1 VEPSVTNHTS
11 TDPSSSEPDTNP
23 NAAVTGILLATLA
36 GFLFV
41 TSDSIV
47 KLATGDL
54 PVPMI
59 VWGRFA
65 SHMILMLLLFPGRRF
80 VALFKVKQP
89 GLVIGRGVLLLI
101 CTSLFFTAIGHIGLA
116 EANAI
121 MFVSPFFVVAL
132 SIPLLKEK
140 VGIRRWSAVIIGFAG
155 ILIILRPGFQ
165 EVHWAY
171 LLILGVAFFYGLFTI
186 LTRTLSFTET
196 ATSMWFYTALVGFL
210 CSTPVALYNWQTPS
224 PQEWL
229 MLGAIGVIGG
239 GSHYIVIH
247 AYHRAPASLL
257 APFQYVQIVWA
268 TIYGFLIFGHLPD
281 GWTFA
286 GAAVIIASGLYV
298 WLRERQLGKNR
309 RSASWRGG
317 GPR

>member
-1 VEPSVTNHTS
+1 LEHKVTHQNS
-11 TDPSSSEPDTNP
+11 TDPSSPDQDDNP
-23 NAAVTGILLATLA
+23 NTVLTGIGLAMLA

-41 TSDSIV
+41 SSDSVV

-65 SHMILMLLLFPGRRF
+65 AHMVLMLLLFPGRRF
-80 VALFKVKQP
+80 IDLFKVKQP
-89 GLVIGRGVLLLI
+89 AMVIGRGVLLLI

-140 VGIRRWSAVIIGFAG
+140 VGIRRWSAVLVGFLG

-196 ATSMWFYTALVGFL
+196 ATSMWFYTALVGL
-210 CSTPVALYNWQTPS
+210 LGSTPVAIYHWQTPTMD
-224 PQEWL
+224 QWL
-229 MLGAIGVIGG
+229 MLCVIGAIGG
-239 GSHYIVIH
+239 GSHYIVIQ
-247 AYHRAPASLL
+247 AYRRAAASLL
-257 APFQYVQIVWA
+257 APFQYVQIIWA
-268 TIYGFLIFGHLPD
+268 TAFGFFLFGHLPD
-281 GWTFA
+281 QWTFA
-286 GAAVIIASGLYV
+286 GAALIIASGLYV
-298 WLRERQLGKNR
+298 WLRERQLGKAR

>member
-1 VEPSVTNHTS
+1 MTDRNDTGPSDSKPEANENTVL
-11 TDPSSSEPDTNP
+11 
-23 NAAVTGILLATLA
+23 TGIALAMLA

-41 TSDSIV
+41 TSDSVV
-47 KLATGDL
+47 KMATTDL
-54 PVPMI
+54 PVPVV
-59 VWGRFA
+59 VWGRYA
-65 SHMILMLLLFPGRRF
+65 AHMVLMLALFPGKRF
-80 VALFKVKQP
+80 ITLFKVKQP

-140 VGIRRWSAVIIGFAG
+140 VGIRRWSAVIVGFVG

-171 LLILGVAFFYGLFTI
+171 LLIVGVAFFFALFSI

-196 ATSMWFYTALVGFL
+196 ATSMWFYTALVGFIG
-210 CSTPVALYNWQTPS
+210 SSSVAWFHWQTPT
-224 PQEWL
+224 PEQWL
-229 MLGAIGVIGG
+229 MLCAIGVIGG
-239 GSHYIVIH
+239 GSHYIVIQ
-247 AYHRAPASLL
+247 AYSRAAASLL
-257 APFQYVQIVWA
+257 APFQYVQIIWA
-268 TIYGFLIFGHLPD
+268 TIYGFFLFGHFPD
-281 GWTFA
+281 NWTFA
-286 GAAVIIASGLYV
+286 GATLIIASGLYV
-298 WLRERQLGKNR
+298 WLRERRLGKTR

-317 GPR
+317 GPK